1 MRFFRI
7 ITVTYVIIAL
17 SIPGLNAQTNDESGE
32 KKGKQEWASSKW
44 KKIQNLTKQKRS
56 FKTEKATTV
65 AGVRGSEA
73 EDNLL
78 KQLYYK
84 GGTKYPSRLE
94 LKNAIDILEKDI
106 RLDPYGEDVPEN
118 KFFIGQCYSQLGEAA
133 NAIEAY
139 EDIISDFPDSEFA
152 AMAKDEIAA
161 LNQ

>member
-1 MRFFRI
+1 MPRHIKNPVNRRI
-7 ITVTYVIIAL
+7 NRN
-17 SIPGLNAQTNDESGE
+17 GQTPSGR
-32 KKGKQEWASSKW
+32 
-44 KKIQNLTKQKRS
+44 KIQNLTKQKRS

-118 KFFIGQCYSQLGEAA
+118 KFFIGQCYIQLGEND

-152 AMAKDEIAA
+152 KMAKDGIAE
-161 LNQ
+161 LKE

>member
-1 MRFFRI
+1 MRLFRI
-7 ITVTYVIIAL
+7 LTISCLVLALTVPLVY
-17 SIPGLNAQTNDESGE
+17 AQSKEESGD
-32 KKGKQEWASSKW
+32 KQQKWANTKW
-44 KKIQNLTKQKRS
+44 KKIENLTKQKRS

-106 RLDPYGEDVPEN
+106 RLDPYGEEVPEN
-118 KFFIGQCYSQLGEAA
+118 KFFIGQCYLQLGE
-133 NAIEAY
+133 NDKAIDAY
-139 EDIISDFPDSEFA
+139 SDIIKDFPNSDFA
-152 AMAKDEIAA
+152 AMAKEE
-161 LNQ
+161 LTSLKK